1 MTNAYE
7 CTTQPQRSQAA
18 DPLRTRDFRLLVA
31 GLGISLFANLMLRFA
46 MSMWVLDK
54 TGSAAAFAS
63 ILTASILP
71 TILLSPLGGVMADRT
86 NRRTVMVALDALS
99 AVTVLVCVAIFSAA
113 GFNLAAIAVMQVVLA
128 VLDAMETPTV
138 QAALPQMFR
147 SHGEDVMRRAMAV
160 VNVVNQTS
168 TLVPAVLVRC
178 P

>member
-7 CTTQPQRSQAA
+7 PQRSQAA

-46 MSMWVLDK
+46 MSMWVLDE

-86 NRRTVMVALDALS
+86 NVGPSWWRLTR
-99 AVTVLVCVAIFSAA
+99 F
-113 GFNLAAIAVMQVVLA
+113 
-128 VLDAMETPTV
+128 P
-138 QAALPQMFR
+138 P
-147 SHGEDVMRRAMAV
+147 
-160 VNVVNQTS
+160 
-168 TLVPAVLVRC
+168 
-178 P
+178 

>member
-46 MSMWVLDK
+46 MSMWVLDE
-54 TGSAAAFAS
+54 TGSAATFAS

-113 GFNLAAIAVMQVVLA
+113 GFNLAAIAVMQVVL
-128 VLDAMETPTV
+128 VRLSRIRESLCWTKGWSTMC
-138 QAALPQMFR
+138 
-147 SHGEDVMRRAMAV
+147 RRGKRGSNFMTT
-160 VNVVNQTS
+160 NSKNES
-168 TLVPAVLVRC
+168 FLGSLRRHLLKG
-178 P
+178 